1 MTGDFQFLRQLNL
14 CSILIALVIWVIFF
28 YLFFS
33 NGYYTHTDT
42 FLLHYPRI
50 FVCPTF
56 ILFSII
62 IVVKANPNKGILLFA
77 LFLTVFSQ
85 NICLQMLLKVLP
97 SPYWGNVFWMSIMGG
112 LAGTLYIKSLQSFPR
127 QLTAS
132 NINMVFSRSKLISG
146 FTRWTLQSYTWA
158 LFPVMISIAYY
169 FSATSALSGL
179 VDIFILLSAFVSIY
193 VNYKNST
200 PSERNKILW
209 LFWGLVSYTFVY
221 IISLIIGSFYPGDV
235 KVFKLILTII
245 SHLLLLTSL
254 IMSLFFSNAF
264 DTGYLIRRTI
274 VDGFIFVLIVLMYN
288 TLEHYFLHWLSET
301 LHLSNVLI
309 SSFMSGF
316 FVLIFTPVHHKLM
329 HFAEKKVKKTVHV
342 QD

>member
-1 MTGDFQFLRQLNL
+1 MAGSFKLLRLLNV
-14 CSILIALVIWVIFF
+14 CSILVASVLWVIFF

-33 NGYYTHTDT
+33 NGYYTNTDA

-56 ILFSII
+56 IVFSII

-85 NICLQMLLKVLP
+85 NICLQMLLKVMA
-97 SPYWGNVFWMSIMGG
+97 SPYWGNVFWASMIGG

-146 FTRWTLQSYTWA
+146 FTRWTLQSYTWI

-200 PSERNKILW
+200 PFERNKILW

-235 KVFKLILTII
+235 RVFKLILTII

-254 IMSLFFSNAF
+254 VMSLFFSNAF

-274 VDGFIFVLIVLMYN
+274 VDGFIFVLIVLLYN

-329 HFAEKKVKKTVHV
+329 HYAEKKVKKTAHGH
-342 QD
+342 D